1 MFFKIGAL
9 KIFAVFIEEHLR
21 WSLFLKKLHVFKP
34 ATLLEIDSTQ
44 MFSCKFAKFLKNP
57 FFTEHLRLPLL

>member
-21 WSLFLKKLHVFKP
+21 WSLFLKKLDVFKP

-44 MFSCKFAKFLKNP
+44 MFSCKICE
-57 FFTEHLRLPLL
+57 FFKKPYFY